1 MIGKNYIAVFIL
13 FFLLSCTTKSTISD
27 YSTLKQK
34 ALEIPPDFELTPPE
48 EGKVEESKQ
57 TDVGNNYSDIEEL
70 LSQEI
75 DAVTSDT
82 TSNESLE
89 DFFENNFNVKEST
102 IESSSGASAAE
113 DLKESD
119 NQISTS
125 KEIDETVIEKTEQNL
140 GLSDEEFLEGI
151 SDTDEITALS
161 EEEQLKPEII
171 DDEIYDDSPSFD
183 ENEDLNDLLNRVDD
197 LLNSYS
203 N

>member
-57 TDVGNNYSDIEEL
+57 LDVDNNYSDIEEL
-70 LSQEI
+70 LSQET
-75 DAVTSDT
+75 DSVSPNTS
-82 TSNESLE
+82 SNESLE
-89 DFFENNFNVKEST
+89 DFFENNFDVQEST

>member
-57 TDVGNNYSDIEEL
+57 TDVDNNYSDIEEL

>member
-57 TDVGNNYSDIEEL
+57 LDVDNNYSDIEEL
-70 LSQEI
+70 LSQET
-75 DAVTSDT
+75 DSVSPNT

-89 DFFENNFNVKEST
+89 DFFENNFDVQEST

-161 EEEQLKPEII
+161 EE
-171 DDEIYDDSPSFD
+171 
-183 ENEDLNDLLNRVDD
+183 
-197 LLNSYS
+197 
-203 N
+203 

>member
-57 TDVGNNYSDIEEL
+57 TDVDNNYSDIEEL

-140 GLSDEEFLEGI
+140 GLSDEDFLEGI

>member
-57 TDVGNNYSDIEEL
+57 LDVDNNYSDIEEL
-70 LSQEI
+70 LSQET
-75 DAVTSDT
+75 DSVSPNTS
-82 TSNESLE
+82 SNESLE
-89 DFFENNFNVKEST
+89 DFFENNFDVQEST
-102 IESSSGASAAE
+102 IESSSGASAAK

>member
-57 TDVGNNYSDIEEL
+57 TDVDNNYSDIEEL
-70 LSQEI
+70 LSQET
-75 DAVTSDT
+75 DTVTSDG

-89 DFFENNFNVKEST
+89 DFFENNFDVQEST